1 MKKLIAILMT
11 LCLLCASCAALAD
24 MVIPE
29 FDSMPQVVIEDDET
43 TVNETAFFGEWVLN
57 VAFADMV
64 YVDDSTLFDKFNYN
78 FMPIVISEGK
88 ISQDEQQENGEFI
101 TREMAYTFEAGQLVG
116 TDDDGHTFVV
126 ELLEDGNIVMTGFFP
141 GEGDAVIDLAV
152 YLQHPE
158 E

>member
-1 MKKLIAILMT
+1 MKKIFAILVT
-11 LCLLCASCAALAD
+11 LRLLCAACAATAD
-24 MVIPE
+24 LETPD
-29 FDSMPQVVIEDDET
+29 FDSMPAVVLEDEDT
-43 TVNETAFFGEWVLN
+43 TVEEAAFEGEWVLN

-141 GEGDAVIDLAV
+141 GEGDAVINLAV
-152 YLQHPE
+152 YLRHPE